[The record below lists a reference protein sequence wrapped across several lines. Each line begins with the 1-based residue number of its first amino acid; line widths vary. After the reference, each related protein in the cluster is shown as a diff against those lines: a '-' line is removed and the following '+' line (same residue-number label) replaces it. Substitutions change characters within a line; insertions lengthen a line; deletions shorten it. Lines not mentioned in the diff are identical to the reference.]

1 MFENNSHSHSLKSNY
16 TQTLL
21 FENSKRRKEDIDQ
34 KDNNFDFLYDNDD
47 IVTSNN
53 SITAIGNELSTEVTV
68 KKRVI
73 PILQQVTKDNIN
85 DLRTVYALTFPLT
98 YTSDFYSDILNI
110 YPKELSRVAIY
121 NNVVVGGIC
130 CRLEKKSLRD
140 IKQEFP
146 KTSTEYG
153 LSFTQQINKLNSLKL
168 INSYSCYIMAIA
180 ILEPYQNLSIG
191 SELMSYIINYCENN
205 ENISSINLHVH
216 VKNEKAIKFYKKYG
230 FYEKDFIKGY
240 YYNPNIIPPDV
251 YYFQKDLK

>member
-110 YPKELSRVAIY
+110 YPKELSRVGKFYFNYNINSNNKYYINIIY
-121 NNVVVGGIC
+121 N
-130 CRLEKKSLRD
+130 
-140 IKQEFP
+140 
-146 KTSTEYG
+146 
-153 LSFTQQINKLNSLKL
+153 
-168 INSYSCYIMAIA
+168 
-180 ILEPYQNLSIG
+180 
-191 SELMSYIINYCENN
+191 
-205 ENISSINLHVH
+205 
-216 VKNEKAIKFYKKYG
+216 
-230 FYEKDFIKGY
+230 
-240 YYNPNIIPPDV
+240 
-251 YYFQKDLK
+251 